1 MNKFEPQI
9 IAFAC
14 NWCTYAAADLAGT
27 SRIHYAPNV
36 RVIRVMCSGMVN
48 PIYALKAFEGGADG
62 VLIAG
67 CHYVDCHYLNGPVKC
82 DAMFEKLKNVVHTLG
97 LEDERLRREMISAS
111 EGVIFTRVI
120 EEMVDRL
127 KKLGPSPLKRARE
140 EAPSLLKRAR
150 EEATV

>member
-1 MNKFEPQI
+1 MNEFGPRI

-48 PIYALKAFEGGADG
+48 PIYAFKAFEGGVDG

-67 CHYVDCHYLNGPVKC
+67 CHCADCHYLNGPIEC
-82 DAMFEKLKNVVHTLG
+82 DAMFRKLKNLVHILG

-111 EGVIFTRVI
+111 EGVIFARVI
-120 EEMVDRL
+120 DEMVEQL
-127 KKLGPSPLKRARE
+127 KKLGPSPFKKAREKVPSHFKRVRE
-140 EAPSLLKRAR
+140 EAR
-150 EEATV
+150 V